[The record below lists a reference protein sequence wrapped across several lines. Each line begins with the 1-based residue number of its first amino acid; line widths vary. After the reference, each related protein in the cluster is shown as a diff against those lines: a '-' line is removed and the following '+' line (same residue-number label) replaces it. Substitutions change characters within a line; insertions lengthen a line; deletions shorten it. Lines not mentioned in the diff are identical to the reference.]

1 MTLLWYYGVQDRDIR
16 SLIHGHEIM
25 KCMLIIG
32 LQTNKLIHR
41 SISYCLQ
48 KYMFVNKC
56 RVSIHIYFIKQLCV
70 DIESHIL
77 PHGGLLFIVYRS
89 AGSHNSSIIGISTL
103 AYISVS
109 ISYWQHTM
117 WKKHPTPKTH
127 LSRKEAETIK
137 PSNQHHFYILLW
149 LGCGV
154 LSSSSFVFFDII
166 MNKTFIL
173 KFFITIN

>member
-1 MTLLWYYGVQDRDIR
+1 MVLWSAGSGYQTTHPWAWNYEMHAHC
-16 SLIHGHEIM
+16 S
-25 KCMLIIG
+25 

-41 SISYCLQ
+41 SFSYCLQ

-56 RVSIHIYFIKQLCV
+56 RVFIHIYFIKQLCV

-109 ISYWQHTM
+109 ILYWQHRM
-117 WKKHPTPKTH
+117 WKKHPNAQNTFITEG
-127 LSRKEAETIK
+127 SR
-137 PSNQHHFYILLW
+137 N
-149 LGCGV
+149 
-154 LSSSSFVFFDII
+154 
-166 MNKTFIL
+166 NKTI
-173 KFFITIN
+173 